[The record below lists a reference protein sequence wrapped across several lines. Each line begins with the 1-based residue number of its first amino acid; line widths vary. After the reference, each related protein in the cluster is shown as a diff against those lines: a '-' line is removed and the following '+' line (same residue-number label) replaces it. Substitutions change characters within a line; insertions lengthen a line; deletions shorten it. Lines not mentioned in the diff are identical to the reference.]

1 MPCSMDQASSPR
13 ASSAPTPICTTTTTV
28 SLCKHRS
35 TVIVSW
41 QILTVAHGA
50 CLRTHR
56 PTVASCWGLH
66 DMHICQFWVVA
77 AIRAGG
83 ALDCT
88 LNYKCVARNHT
99 AGMYDVLLP
108 ASQLQIT
115 ATARTHGHQSNAIT
129 CSLLM
134 SQLHAGE
141 RHTDSSFTATDTY
154 SRSHTCMRVN
164 RLIEE
169 LSHAKRH

>member
-56 PTVASCWGLH
+56 PTVASWWGLYGV
-66 DMHICQFWVVA
+66 HICQCWVVA
-77 AIRAGG
+77 AFRAGG

-88 LNYKCVARNHT
+88 LNYKCVWLGT
-99 AGMYDVLLP
+99 AQQVCMTCYCQLVNCRSQLLQEP
-108 ASQLQIT
+108 MDIRVMLSPAHCSCPSFMQVSDIQIQASQPQ
-115 ATARTHGHQSNAIT
+115 THIHGPT
-129 CSLLM
+129 
-134 SQLHAGE
+134 HA
-141 RHTDSSFTATDTY
+141 
-154 SRSHTCMRVN
+154 CV
-164 RLIEE
+164 
-169 LSHAKRH
+169 